1 MIIDVKGLY
10 HSYTNDDNYAVKDVN
25 FSVKKGEI
33 FGFLGPSGA
42 GKSTTQKI
50 LTGLLPLQKG
60 KASIDGNN
68 VKKSPNRLFNTIGVS
83 FERANVYKKLT
94 GIENLEFYSKMF
106 NVKTLNPL
114 KLLRMVGLENAANKR
129 AEGYSKGMLQRLV
142 FVRSM
147 INDPKIWFLDEPTSG
162 LDPTTAS
169 KIKEIIK
176 DKQRKGTTIFLTT
189 HNMHI
194 AEELCDNIA
203 LINEGEINLID
214 SPRNLKLKYGEKL
227 IKAEYKINGELRK
240 ERFSMI
246 NKEEI
251 DKLNEIIK
259 KGKVETLHSQ
269 EATLEEIFIKV
280 TGRGLK

>member
-1 MIIDVKGLY
+1 MIDVKGLY